1 MTVSGWLGSEVEQK
15 GSFQRQR
22 NQFITKFGSGKEELP
37 VEAGRYRLLWSPAC
51 PWAHRTVIVRKLL
64 GLEQV
69 ISLGTADP
77 IRPEIERC
85 DWAFTLDEGS
95 VDPELQIKYVSEVY
109 YKADPDYKGRFTV
122 PAIVDLLSKKV
133 VNNDYPN
140 ITLSF
145 ETAWEAFHKKGAPDL
160 YPEERR
166 EEINE
171 RNEILFH
178 EINNGV
184 YKAGFAR
191 SQEAYESA
199 YDTVFRR
206 LELLEEELGGRRFL
220 LGDYITESDIRLYTT
235 LARFDIAYY
244 NGFKVNKKRIR
255 EYPNLW
261 AYARDL
267 YQTPAFGDTTEF
279 DAIKKHY
286 HLCAVAGNIHK
297 LLPKGP
303 DTKDWVTPHG
313 REVLS
318 RNPDQKFYIKK
329 D

>member
-1 MTVSGWLGSEVEQK
+1 MTVNGWLGSEVEQK

-22 NQFITKFGSGKEELP
+22 NQFITPFGSGKEELP

-51 PWAHRTVIVRKLL
+51 PWAHRAVIVRKLL
-64 GLEQV
+64 GLDQV

-85 DWAFTLDEGS
+85 DWAFTLDEGA

-122 PAIVDLLSKKV
+122 PAIVDLSSKKV

-145 ETAWEAFHKKGAPDL
+145 ENAWKAFHKEGAPDL
-160 YPEERR
+160 YPEEHR

-184 YKAGFAR
+184 YKAVFA
-191 SQEAYESA
+191 
-199 YDTVFRR
+199 
-206 LELLEEELGGRRFL
+206 
-220 LGDYITESDIRLYTT
+220 
-235 LARFDIAYY
+235 
-244 NGFKVNKKRIR
+244 
-255 EYPNLW
+255 
-261 AYARDL
+261 
-267 YQTPAFGDTTEF
+267 
-279 DAIKKHY
+279 
-286 HLCAVAGNIHK
+286 
-297 LLPKGP
+297 
-303 DTKDWVTPHG
+303 
-313 REVLS
+313 
-318 RNPDQKFYIKK
+318 
-329 D
+329 